1 MPKSK
6 LATLLPTAVTTPQR
20 LEALAKH
27 DAGAAVA
34 DLCRELQ
41 ISGATFYKWKKDQ
54 ASAEDDQ
61 QRRLQ
66 ELESENKRLKRMY
79 SELSMDHD
87 ILKQGY
93 GMLKK
98 WQAQDAK
105 RA

>member
-6 LATLLPTAVTTPQR
+6 FTKQQR

-27 DAGAAVA
+27 DAGRSVA
-34 DLCRELQ
+34 DICRELQ
-41 ISGATFYKWKKDQ
+41 ISAATFYKWKKDKV
-54 ASAEDDQ
+54 SAEDDQ

-66 ELESENKRLKRMY
+66 ELESENQRLKRMY

-98 WQAQDAK
+98 WQAQDARK
-105 RA
+105 V

>member
-6 LATLLPTAVTTPQR
+6 FTKQQR

-27 DAGAAVA
+27 DAGRTVA

-41 ISGATFYKWKKDQ
+41 ISAATFYKWKKDQ
-54 ASAEDDQ
+54 ANSEDDQ

-98 WQAQDAK
+98 WSAQDVK
-105 RA
+105 KS

>member
-6 LATLLPTAVTTPQR
+6 FTKQQR

-27 DAGAAVA
+27 DSGRSVA
-34 DLCRELQ
+34 DICRELQ
-41 ISGATFYKWKKDQ
+41 ISAATFYKWKKDKV
-54 ASAEDDQ
+54 SAEDDQ

-66 ELESENKRLKRMY
+66 ELESENQRLKRMY

-98 WQAQDAK
+98 WQAQDARK
-105 RA
+105 V